1 MTGLLTTLD
10 NLNWY
15 DNLTRV
21 RSIFSPEIGDG
32 SSLVFTKLDFWIF
45 FYLTTIVF
53 AIILSK
59 RRWVIATMS
68 WIFGIAFS
76 GITLLIMTSKK
87 GRDKVWSFLSGKEQY
102 ILRSVFLT
110 GVSLW
115 FFYKTSGL
123 YMLLLLI
130 SITVNYFLGN
140 RIFNARSKLRSKWI
154 IAFSAIFNLLI
165 LGYFKYA
172 YFFTDSFN
180 QMFDTEYELVN
191 HFAQFGNSFFG
202 EGTFVDKILLPVGVS
217 FFTFQNISYVVDIYR
232 KEIKPVNNF
241 FHYSFFVT
249 FFPQLVMGPIVR
261 ARDFIPQITQ
271 PFSLDKQSFSWS
283 VIQIMKG
290 LTKKIVIADFLVV
303 HFIDKILLTETADF
317 STYPGFVYVIVMW
330 AYSIHIYADFS
341 GYTDVAIGLSRMMG
355 FELKPNFN
363 SPYKAISVAD
373 FWRRWH
379 MSLGSWLRDYLYIP
393 LGGNR
398 TGSIGSYIAIL
409 IIFIFLIFI
418 TQWYD
423 LLWIYLGIT
432 ILYLIGW
439 ATIKDFKKYVHRD
452 LNLII
457 TMVVGGLWHG
467 PSENFVIWGA
477 MNGCALLIYKYW
489 SRIRGFFQKSW
500 KFYYFVLPPI
510 ILGAYLGISQIYP
523 FLYHIMFAVFFGI
536 WSITN
541 MIGLIFYLIWQKYF
555 REATDLKRRIFVFSY
570 AVGVLV
576 LFTIGSEL
584 LLNSYGSMSL
594 KNGPAIISIIT
605 IESIGVIGLMLYLR
619 KVAREGATYESIKN
633 TYVNFWRIVIT
644 FNFITF
650 TRIWFKLD
658 EARKSPFEEAGLSDA
673 KADALPFKLL
683 NKIWNHFEFTWEY
696 FVKFVDLFQVPLII
710 MVAGFIM
717 HWLPDRIKEKY
728 ERAYTWLPIPVQI
741 FCIVIIVFLI
751 YQAIGAKQPPFVYL
765 QF

>member
-1 MTGLLTTLD
+1 MIGLFTTSNNWSWQD
-10 NLNWY
+10 NF
-15 DNLTRV
+15 TRLK
-21 RSIFSPEIGDG
+21 SIFSLEVGDG

-45 FYLTTIVF
+45 FFLTTIVF
-53 AIILSK
+53 AFVMSK
-59 RRWVIATMS
+59 RKWVVAAMS
-68 WIFGIAFS
+68 WIFSAAFS
-76 GITLLIMTSKK
+76 NITLLIMISKK
-87 GRDKVWSFLSGKEQY
+87 GRAKVVSFLSGKEQY

-140 RIFNARSKLRSKWI
+140 RIFKARSKLRSKWI

-180 QMFDTEYELVN
+180 QMFHTNFELVN

-271 PFSLDKQSFSWS
+271 PFALDKESFSWS

-303 HFIDKILLTETADF
+303 HFIDKILFTETFDF
-317 STYPGFVYVIVMW
+317 ATYPGFVYVIVMW

-341 GYTDVAIGLSRMMG
+341 GYTDVAIGLSRLMG

-398 TGSIGSYIAIL
+398 TGSLGSYIAIL
-409 IIFIFLIFI
+409 IIFVFLIFI

-423 LLWIYLGIT
+423 LLWIYLGVT

-439 ATIKDFKKYVHRD
+439 ATIKDFKRYVHRD

-467 PSENFVIWGA
+467 ASENFVIWGA

-489 SRIRGFFQKSW
+489 SRINEYFSGKSSFWYLSKGFIGYGIYSILCINFSSFDHIAVHW
-500 KFYYFVLPPI
+500 VFYIWMAMASIV
-510 ILGAYLGISQIYP
+510 
-523 FLYHIMFAVFFGI
+523 FLIHVATGKVERYGKIKNLYTRF
-536 WSITN
+536 WSI
-541 MIGLIFYLIWQKYF
+541 F
-555 REATDLKRRIFVFSY
+555 
-570 AVGVLV
+570 
-576 LFTIGSEL
+576 
-584 LLNSYGSMSL
+584 
-594 KNGPAIISIIT
+594 
-605 IESIGVIGLMLYLR
+605 
-619 KVAREGATYESIKN
+619 
-633 TYVNFWRIVIT
+633 IT

-658 EARKSPFEEAGLSDA
+658 EARQSPFEEAGLDDA
-673 KADALPFKLL
+673 RADALPGMMLD
-683 NKIWNHFEFTWEY
+683 KIWNHFEFTWDY

-710 MVAGFIM
+710 MVVGFTI
-717 HWLPDRIKEKY
+717 HWLPNRIKEIY
-728 ERAYTWLPIPVQI
+728 ERAYTRLPIPVQAL
-741 FCIVIIVFLI
+741 CIIVIVFLI